1 MTLDKSY
8 RNIDL
13 PSKGLLYDDLLPN
26 GQVKCEIW
34 DTTIEELFAGGGN
47 SPTSLISEI
56 LERSLIDLP
65 IPVNELLVGDRYY
78 AFFALRAESYGD
90 DYSFPMRCSSCKF
103 QFRHTISIM
112 NDLEVI
118 ELEDNAKEPFEIT
131 LPHSGDKVEYR
142 LLRGKDEEDIDR
154 RLDRIYKARARGAK
168 LGRGSKLPDDFKKG
182 YDPSYKFRL
191 AKHVVTVNGQ
201 EMDFDKALEWIGT
214 LKAPDSLAFRRS
226 IDDNDPR
233 IDVRIS
239 LDCPKCDYLIETTL
253 PFTPELVSPR

>member
-1 MTLDKSY
+1 
-8 RNIDL
+8 
-13 PSKGLLYDDLLPN
+13 
-26 GQVKCEIW
+26 
-34 DTTIEELFAGGGN
+34 
-47 SPTSLISEI
+47 
-56 LERSLIDLP
+56 
-65 IPVNELLVGDRYY
+65 
-78 AFFALRAESYGD
+78 
-90 DYSFPMRCSSCKF
+90 
-103 QFRHTISIM
+103 M

-191 AKHVVTVNGQ
+191 AKHVLTVNGQ
-201 EMDFDKALEWIGT
+201 DMDFDKALEWIGT